1 MTYSDPIRPL
11 NTQEP
16 VEEIDNL
23 PDIDYHNIK
32 KAAMVLRAL
41 NHKLRQQ
48 VIKTIHE
55 NKRLTVTQLYVK
67 LRLEQSVA
75 SQHLAILR
83 KAGIVST
90 ERDGKFIFYTI
101 NFSRIESINEFV
113 KNLVGIIFNRVFFLL
128 FYSPYLLFY
137 LCRLNFF
144 RFFKFERAEKYI
156 D

>member
-11 NTQEP
+11 NSQEP
-16 VEEIDNL
+16 AEDLDNL

-55 NKRLTVTQLYVK
+55 NKKLTVTQLYVK

-113 KNLVGIIFNRVFFLL
+113 KNLVG
-128 FYSPYLLFY
+128 
-137 LCRLNFF
+137 
-144 RFFKFERAEKYI
+144 
-156 D
+156 